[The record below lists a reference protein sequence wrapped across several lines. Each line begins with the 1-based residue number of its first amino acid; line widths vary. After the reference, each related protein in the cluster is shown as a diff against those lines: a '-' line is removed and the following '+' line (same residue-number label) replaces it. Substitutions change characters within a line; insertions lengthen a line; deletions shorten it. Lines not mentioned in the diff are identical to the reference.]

1 MTDWV
6 ENRAEAVLSSVP
18 EYVWDGESLPVPVD
32 DIVDSCYGLHVMEVD
47 DMTSAPGCP
56 PLDEGQSLS
65 GLLLVDEKQ
74 IWCNA
79 DEARQWPGRK
89 RFTIAHELGH
99 WVLHKPG
106 QHSLFCRRAV
116 VVADEAARERERA
129 GRPPLP
135 ATRRRPTCSPR
146 RSACRRAS
154 SSTTTATRRA
164 TSRSSARCSA
174 RAGRD
179 GPAAARGDLKSRS
192 ECPFCERL
200 ESGPLV

>member
-1 MTDWV
+1 MSDWI
-6 ENRAEAVLSSVP
+6 ETRAEAVLSTVP
-18 EYVWDGESLPVPVD
+18 EYVWDGKSLPVPVD

-47 DMTSAPGCP
+47 DMTRAPGCP

-65 GLLLVDEKQ
+65 GLLLVDRKQ

-79 DEARQWPGRK
+79 GEARQWPGRK

-135 ATRRRPTCSPR
+135 ANEEE
-146 RSACRRAS
+146 ANVF
-154 SSTTTATRRA
+154 
-164 TSRSSARCSA
+164 
-174 RAGRD
+174 
-179 GPAAARGDLKSRS
+179 AAALCMPAGLLDHHYRNTTRDFKEL
-192 ECPFCERL
+192 CEMFGSSQAAMGRRL
-200 ESGPLV
+200 HAVI